1 MHEAF
6 SCRLLHVILICKSLH
21 VRRSPWISF
30 PSPHRAKLAPT
41 CVRHAR
47 RKGSPVPSSL
57 KKPVFRSACSHR
69 SSWEMPRAFGST
81 SCWQFS
87 VLLDWRS
94 PLKGISTN
102 RKTSNQST
110 PRMLI
115 CNLVVPPG
123 AITLNVFTIATV
135 AAQPFRLSQMSPLRP
150 SSTTGPSPISP
161 CPISES
167 RLPQTHLTKP
177 SPKGNSQW
185 PEHHFGPL
193 FAAYLRERSR
203 KMRTV
208 LSALPTIM
216 TMTGQPYRPTYPY
229 QIAHTANKS

>member
-1 MHEAF
+1 MDILPITTPRQAGTYVRQAREAQGITRAVLAKKAGV
-6 SCRLLHVILICKSLH
+6 SERLLASLELGDATGI
-21 VRRSPWISF
+21 RLD
-30 PSPHRAKLAPT
+30 KLLA
-41 CVRHAR
+41 
-47 RKGSPVPSSL
+47 
-57 KKPVFRSACSHR
+57 VFGALGLALAAQGDIDES
-69 SSWEMPRAFGST
+69 
-81 SCWQFS
+81 
-87 VLLDWRS
+87 
-94 PLKGISTN
+94 
-102 RKTSNQST
+102 KTSNQST

-229 QIAHTANKS
+229 QIAHTANRS